1 MTLLMISRVPKCQKN
16 GGDGRKMGRP
26 TELEMDTSEP
36 SVATELVE
44 FDRISGRL
52 SLTFGSLSGGF
63 GRKFIKLSE
72 FR

>member
-1 MTLLMISRVPKCQKN
+1 
-16 GGDGRKMGRP
+16 MGRP

-36 SVATELVE
+36 SVAIELVE